1 MRRLPYYYIIA
12 AGLMLLMVSCSV
24 NTPTSYTDSQE
35 PVSIYPEYTN
45 VTVPL
50 NIAPLR
56 FTVENEGTEFVTQL
70 KSSSQEYCYDGSDV
84 CPTQQQWNKL
94 VAASNSIEVT
104 VYIKRQDKW
113 LRLKA
118 FHINVSSDRIDPY
131 IAYRLI
137 APSYVDYEEL
147 TINQRCLEN
156 FDEKVIYGN
165 MSNSTEKD
173 GQCIN
178 CHSFQQ
184 YNPDRMQFHVRQAL
198 GGTVI
203 SCDGKTQKV
212 NLKTDNTISPGV
224 YPSWHPTEK
233 LIAYSTNSTSQT
245 FHTRDLQKIE
255 VQDSYS
261 DLILYDVENNKI
273 IPLPKDTCDM
283 DCFPWWSPDGK
294 YLYYCSAHYEQ
305 KDSSINRQ
313 MDLIRNYQDVHYNL
327 YRRSFNLADKSFGER
342 ELVYDAATEGKSA
355 TLPRISPD
363 GEWLLFTNA
372 GFGIFHIWHTDADLY
387 LMNLK
392 TKVTRPLKE
401 LNSPQVESYHSWSS
415 NGRWIIFSSRRDD
428 GNYTRPFIAH
438 FGKDG
443 KADKPFELP
452 ARHPQYHRELLR
464 SYNIPEFIS
473 GPVNVTPQEFT
484 KVIRQNAVNATE

>member
-1 MRRLPYYYIIA
+1 MRRLPYYLFTGIL
-12 AGLMLLMVSCSV
+12 LMMVSCTVS
-24 NTPTSYTDSQE
+24 TPADYTDSQE
-35 PVSIYPEYTN
+35 SASIYPEYTD
-45 VTVPL
+45 VTVPV

-56 FTVENEGTEFVTQL
+56 FTIENEGEEFITQL
-70 KSSSQEYCYDGSDV
+70 KSGDREYCYADADV
-84 CPTQQQWNKL
+84 CPTHKQWNSL
-94 VAASNSIEVT
+94 VAASPDIEVT
-104 VYIKRQDKW
+104 IYVKRHDKW

-118 FHINVSSDRIDPY
+118 FHIHVSEDRIDPY

-156 FDEKVIYGN
+156 YDEKVIYGN

-184 YNPDRMQFHVRQAL
+184 YNPDRMQFDVRQSL

-203 SCDGKTQKV
+203 TYDGKTQKV
-212 NLKTDNTISPGV
+212 NLKTDNTISAGV

-233 LIAYSTNSTSQT
+233 LIAYSVNTTSQT

-255 VQDSYS
+255 VQDSHS
-261 DLILYDVENNKI
+261 DLILYDVEKNKV
-273 IPLPKDTCDM
+273 IPLPNDTCDM

-305 KDSSINRQ
+305 RDSSINRE

-327 YRRSFNLADKSFGER
+327 YRLPFNLADKSFGER
-342 ELVYDAATEGKSA
+342 ELVYDAAFEGKSA

-363 GEWLLFTNA
+363 GEWLLFTKAN
-372 GFGIFHIWHTDADLY
+372 FGIFHIWHTDADLF
-387 LMNLK
+387 LMNLTSK
-392 TKVTRPLKE
+392 EVRPMNE
-401 LNSPQVESYHSWSS
+401 INSPQVESYHSWSS
-415 NGRWIIFSSRRDD
+415 NGCWIIFSSRRDD

-438 FGKDG
+438 FNKEG

-452 ARHPQYHRELLR
+452 SRHPQYHRQLLR
-464 SYNIPEFIS
+464 SYNIPEFMS
-473 GPVNVTPQEFT
+473 GPVNVTPQEFA
-484 KVIRQNAVNATE
+484 KVIRQNAAQATE